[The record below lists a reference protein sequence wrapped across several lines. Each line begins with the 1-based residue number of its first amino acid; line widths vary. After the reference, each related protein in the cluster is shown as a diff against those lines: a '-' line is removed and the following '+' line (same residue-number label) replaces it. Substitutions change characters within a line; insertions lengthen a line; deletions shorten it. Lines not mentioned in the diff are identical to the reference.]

1 LPSSSIGT
9 TVAKKQSE
17 KSENY
22 GDHDLVTGW
31 LAGCLLAYAHAVWG
45 VDWVVGPLLF
55 PNN

>member
-31 LAGCLLAYAHAVWG
+31 LAGWLAGWLVAC
-45 VDWVVGPLLF
+45 
-55 PNN
+55 